1 MSEYTE
7 WGTKVPEMLS
17 TKPTALR
24 LITTRTRRR
33 NANGSAAVRATFFRT
48 LEPNPCWNIYIYVL
62 PQPRLA
68 GLETNAPKTEAGFE
82 PSIDVY

>member
-1 MSEYTE
+1 MSEYAE
-7 WGTKVPEMLS
+7 WGTTVPEMLS

-33 NANGSAAVRATFFRT
+33 NANGNAAVRAPFCRT
-48 LEPNPCWNIYIYVL
+48 LEPNPVVGIYVL

-68 GLETNAPKTEAGFE
+68 GLGT
-82 PSIDVY
+82 